1 MNFAAFGGT
10 GTIIGSSANIIVA
23 MLSEKTRTPIT
34 SAIWIKRALPVMIV
48 TCAIASILYALAFP
62 LF

>member
-23 MLSEKTRTPIT
+23 TLSEKTRTPIT
-34 SAIWIKRALPVMIV
+34 SAIWIKRGLPVMIA

>member
-23 MLSEKTRTPIT
+23 TLSEKTRTPIS
-34 SAIWIKRALPVMIV
+34 SAIWIKRGLPVMIV